1 MGTKSPGGPQRCRLI
16 LKQCIAVQLSKPG
29 HTLDDFWMYDSGYMV
44 FQVSFY
50 FCIFFFSFTF
60 HLYYKQYIH
69 TYMCIQSNKHL

>member
-44 FQVSFY
+44 FQVSF
-50 FCIFFFSFTF
+50 FIFF
-60 HLYYKQYIH
+60 H
-69 TYMCIQSNKHL
+69 

>member
-16 LKQCIAVQLSKPG
+16 LKHCIAVQLSKPG

-50 FCIFFFSFTF
+50 FPTAHTHNLNKKIKIIHKYDDSTF
-60 HLYYKQYIH
+60 
-69 TYMCIQSNKHL
+69 